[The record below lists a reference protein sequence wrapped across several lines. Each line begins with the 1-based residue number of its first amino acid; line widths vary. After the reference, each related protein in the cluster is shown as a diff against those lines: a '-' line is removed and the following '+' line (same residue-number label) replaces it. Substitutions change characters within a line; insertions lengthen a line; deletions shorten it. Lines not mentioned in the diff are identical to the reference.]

1 MPSPLSAR
9 AALLQVLDD
18 PGHGLELIR
27 RVGERTAGGI
37 SLRQGSV
44 YPALRRLEREGLVRS
59 WMGRPAP
66 GGGRPRRYYELTPA
80 GVKAAIAAKDMV
92 VRFVRRPGG
101 PTPSAREIEQMR
113 DRLRRCVEVSAF
125 CAELRRAFL
134 RATAS

>member
-1 MPSPLSAR
+1 MHSPLSSR

-27 RVGERTAGGI
+27 RVRERSAGGI
-37 SLRQGSV
+37 SLKQGSV
-44 YPALRRLEREGLVRS
+44 YPALQQLEREGLVRAWTVRS
-59 WMGRPAP
+59 AR

-80 GVKAAIAAKDMV
+80 GMKVAAAARDMV
-92 VRFVRRPGG
+92 TGFVRLAEASP
-101 PTPSAREIEQMR
+101 PSPREIEQMYE
-113 DRLRRCVEVSAF
+113 RLRRCMDVSTA